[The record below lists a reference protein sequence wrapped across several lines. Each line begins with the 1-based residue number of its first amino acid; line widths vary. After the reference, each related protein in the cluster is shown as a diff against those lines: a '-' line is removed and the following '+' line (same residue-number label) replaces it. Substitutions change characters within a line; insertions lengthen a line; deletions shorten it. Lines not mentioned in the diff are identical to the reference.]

1 MYNKEIRK
9 FIKELNISSQEVL
22 QLLLSDAIMEISYR
36 NRVNNDTLRRIALV
50 YLSLF
55 DDEDYLEY
63 EKLKLS
69 ERNIICRIISKGIAS
84 IYVDD
89 EYITKKNTMDKLV
102 IMDDLIKL
110 LCFFTGFNKSTV
122 KRLVVRDIKIYFC
135 KGWSWNFL

>member
-36 NRVNNDTLRRIALV
+36 NRVNNDTLRLIALV

-89 EYITKKNTMDKLV
+89 EYITNSNSKDKLV
-102 IMDDLIKL
+102 IIDDLINL
-110 LCFFTGFNKSTV
+110 LCYLTGFNKSTV
-122 KRLVVRDIKIYFC
+122 KRLVVRDIKIYYC
-135 KGWSWNFL
+135 KGWNWNFL